1 MKNPTRIVSRF
12 AGTLGAMGLA
22 ILSSWSFATGTANTF
37 FEVTVRPGSSVI
49 CTSDPCT
56 VYFET
61 PAGSGTH
68 NILQNGT
75 VNAGVAVGG
84 QRVSLGVFPTR
95 TWCSMLKIQTFP
107 RHTSL
112 CFAARKCGVF
122 ETKRLKARSLGRLVA
137 ESAISAKKPPPR
149 AASLFRR
156 DEQTQHYSAV
166 RVSISSPPSALWQAM
181 QPADAPLPTRPAKRT
196 LGIFIIS
203 PAGVYLAQ
211 NQSRFSVSY
220 PASRLNITVTPQ
232 AGIKNARGS
241 WVVVT
246 LG

>member
-1 MKNPTRIVSRF
+1 
-12 AGTLGAMGLA
+12 
-22 ILSSWSFATGTANTF
+22 
-37 FEVTVRPGSSVI
+37 
-49 CTSDPCT
+49 
-56 VYFET
+56 
-61 PAGSGTH
+61 
-68 NILQNGT
+68 
-75 VNAGVAVGG
+75 
-84 QRVSLGVFPTR
+84 
-95 TWCSMLKIQTFP
+95 MLKIQTFP
-107 RHTSL
+107 WHTSL
-112 CFAARKCGVF
+112 WLAARKCGVF

-137 ESAISAKKPPPR
+137 ESAISAKKPPLR

-181 QPADAPLPTRPAKRT
+181 QPADAPLPTRPARSAP
-196 LGIFIIS
+196 LGFLSIS

-220 PASRLNITVTPQ
+220 PASRLNITVT
-232 AGIKNARGS
+232 ATSRHKNARGS